1 MDQCFAVESS
11 CKARLANFVSRRTL
25 IYFLGIDVGTGG
37 TRALIMDSS
46 GRVISSGTEEH
57 VPFASPQ
64 PGWAEQDPL
73 DWWRACGIAV
83 KKALQK
89 SSIRAEEIACIGF
102 SGQMHGAVLLDAA
115 GEVVRPA
122 LIWCDQ
128 RTEKQSRELSE
139 KFSTQKLI
147 QLTCNPPLTNFT
159 LTKILWV
166 RENEPQLWARVR
178 HIMLPKDY
186 VRFRLTDD
194 RAIDQ
199 ADASGTLLLDVAK
212 RKWSD
217 EVLSGTGIEKN
228 FLPALYESPDVCGKL
243 NAEGATATGL
253 KIGTPVVAGAGD
265 QAAGAVGMGIVRAGV
280 VSATIGTSGVVFAA
294 TDRPALD
301 PRGRL
306 HTFCHAIPGR
316 WHVMGV
322 TQAAGLSLRWFRDTF
337 GVGSVIRDV
346 LGSLV
351 IVPRS
356 ILSAVPQGVALD
368 SDVVSPVEK
377 DPYEFLSDEAA
388 TAPPGADGLLWAPY
402 LMGERT
408 PHLDPNARGALVG
421 ITPSHHR
428 AHIVRAILEG
438 VAFSLKDSFSI
449 FEEMQVPVTQIRLGG
464 GGARS
469 QLWRQIQA
477 DVYAHEVE
485 LVAAEEGAAYGAAI
499 LAAVGA
505 KHFSSVDQACDAV
518 IQIASRVTPHPDNSF
533 LMQKNYAAFRRLY
546 PALRSI

>member
-1 MDQCFAVESS
+1 MAKPTSWPLSID
-11 CKARLANFVSRRTL
+11 RRFP
-25 IYFLGIDVGTGG
+25 IHFLGIDVGTGG
-37 TRALIMDSS
+37 TRALIMDGAGS
-46 GRVISSGTEEH
+46 VVSSGTEEH
-57 VPFASPQ
+57 QPFASPQ
-64 PGWAEQDPL
+64 PGWAEQDPR

-83 KKALQK
+83 KKAVQK
-89 SSIRAEEIACIGF
+89 SGLRSEEITCVGF
-102 SGQMHGAVLLDAA
+102 SGQMHGAVMLDAN

-128 RTEKQSRELSE
+128 RTQKQSLELSE
-139 KFSTQKLI
+139 KFSTEKLI

-159 LTKILWV
+159 LTKLLWV

-178 HIMLPKDY
+178 YAMLPKDY
-186 VRFRLTDD
+186 VRFRLTGD

-212 RKWSD
+212 RTWSR
-217 EVLSGTGIEKN
+217 EVLSGTGIDES
-228 FLPALYESPDVCGKL
+228 FLPKLYESPEVCGKL
-243 NAEGATATGL
+243 NQAGASVTGL
-253 KIGTPVVAGAGD
+253 KVGTPVVAGAGD

-337 GVGSVIRDV
+337 GLARNAAPGDR
-346 LGSLV
+346 
-351 IVPRS
+351 
-356 ILSAVPQGVALD
+356 
-368 SDVVSPVEK
+368 
-377 DPYEFLSDEAA
+377 DPYEFLSEEAA
-388 TAPPGADGLLWAPY
+388 AAAPGAEGLLWAPY

-408 PHLDPNARGALVG
+408 PHLDPKARGALVG

-428 AHIVRAILEG
+428 GHIIRAILEG

-449 FEEMQVPVTQIRLGG
+449 FEEMKVPVTRIRLGG

-469 QLWRQIQA
+469 GLWRQIQA

-485 LVAAEEGAAYGAAI
+485 IVEAEEGAAYGAAI

-505 KHFSSVDQACDAV
+505 RHFASVDEACDAV
-518 IQIASRVTPHPDNSF
+518 IRVASRVPPNSSSSVT
-533 LMQKNYAAFRRLY
+533 LQETYATYRRLY
-546 PALRSI
+546 PALRALQ

>member
-1 MDQCFAVESS
+1 MDA
-11 CKARLANFVSRRTL
+11 
-25 IYFLGIDVGTGG
+25 G
-37 TRALIMDSS
+37 
-46 GRVISSGTEEH
+46 GRVVSSGTEEH
-57 VPFASPQ
+57 QPFASPQ
-64 PGWAEQDPL
+64 PGWAEQDPR
-73 DWWRACGIAV
+73 DWWRACGMAV

-89 SSIRAEEIACIGF
+89 SGLRAEQIACVGF
-102 SGQMHGAVLLDAA
+102 SGQMHGAVMLDAS

-128 RTEKQSRELSE
+128 RTEKQSRELSA
-139 KFSTQKLI
+139 KFGRERLI
-147 QLTCNPPLTNFT
+147 HLTCNPPLTNFT
-159 LTKILWV
+159 LTKLLWV

-178 HIMLPKDY
+178 YVMLPKDY
-186 VRFRLTDD
+186 VRFRLTGD

-199 ADASGTLLLDVAK
+199 ADASGTLLLDVAN
-212 RKWSD
+212 RAWSK
-217 EVLSGTGIEKN
+217 EVLSATGIDES
-228 FLPALYESPDVCGKL
+228 FLPKLYESPDVSGEL
-243 NAEGATATGL
+243 NEEGAVATGL
-253 KIGTPVVAGAGD
+253 KAGTPVVAGAGD

-337 GVGSVIRDV
+337 GVAKNLAAAGDR
-346 LGSLV
+346 
-351 IVPRS
+351 
-356 ILSAVPQGVALD
+356 
-368 SDVVSPVEK
+368 
-377 DPYEFLSDEAA
+377 DPYEFLSEEAA
-388 TAPPGADGLLWAPY
+388 TAPAGADGLLWAPY

-408 PHLDPNARGALVG
+408 PHLDPNARGALAG

-428 AHIVRAILEG
+428 GHIVRAILEG

-449 FEEMQVPVTQIRLGG
+449 FEEMKVPVKQIRLGG

-469 QLWRQIQA
+469 PLWRQIQA

-485 LVAAEEGAAYGAAI
+485 IVEAEEGAAYGAAI

-505 KHFSSVDQACDAV
+505 RHFASVDEACDVV
-518 IQIASRVTPHPDNSF
+518 IRVAKRVAPNPSSSTLLQKTYAS
-533 LMQKNYAAFRRLY
+533 FRSLY
-546 PALRSI
+546 PALRSIQNPR